1 MEVTHPF
8 DSVVAVEEL
17 AKQNI
22 YDVLVNGHIAVCR
35 DRLKILAQ
43 IEQRA
48 RQMDLEEQQW
58 KSTLP
63 KHMQEV
69 LTGKRI
75 LLWESLLKE
84 TGYQDLEVVNFM
96 KQGVD
101 LVGEHKPSPLFPT
114 QMVRAATSPELLAK
128 SSVWRNQSFAAS
140 PVHQDNPK
148 MAQQLFDVPMDE
160 VQRGFLKGPYMSLE
174 DIKSEFGLPQVV
186 VNRRF
191 LLLQG
196 ETNKPRA
203 IDDCKTSSLNN
214 AYTQNNKLIL
224 QDLDNYVALAAL
236 AGSSVRGNDVRVQVA
251 DGNLAVGQLHPDFQG
266 VVSWQ
271 GKCLDLEKHTDRC
284 LCQVILWHI
293 AWLWCI
299 QWKGNLTSSHRRACR
314 LVPAGKFLIQKLLKG
329 VLTVFYDDFPLLE
342 PAGSSSLFDSMLSKF
357 LSILGWHHATTG
369 KKGLSYAES
378 FDVLGA
384 SEPFEDKFWRL

>member
-1 MEVTHPF
+1 
-8 DSVVAVEEL
+8 
-17 AKQNI
+17 
-22 YDVLVNGHIAVCR
+22 
-35 DRLKILAQ
+35 
-43 IEQRA
+43 
-48 RQMDLEEQQW
+48 MDLEEQQW

-75 LLWESLLKE
+75 HLWESLLKE

-101 LVGEHKPSPLFPT
+101 LVGEHKPSPFFPT

-236 AGSSVRGNDVRVQVA
+236 AGSSVRGHDVRVQVA

-271 GKCLDLEKHTDRC
+271 GKCLDLEKSIPT
-284 LCQVILWHI
+284 
-293 AWLWCI
+293 
-299 QWKGNLTSSHRRACR
+299 GAC
-314 LVPAGKFLIQKLLKG
+314 VK
-329 VLTVFYDDFPLLE
+329 
-342 PAGSSSLFDSMLSKF
+342 
-357 LSILGWHHATTG
+357 
-369 KKGLSYAES
+369 
-378 FDVLGA
+378 
-384 SEPFEDKFWRL
+384 